1 MLGLVKPHPS
11 SSVLYRFLRLLESA
25 TLFFSVSVL
34 LCAGLF
40 VLGNAQE
47 FLDGSLRMLLNL
59 LVVFSTLGVTSAACY
74 IVALVIWMVRRSRV
88 MIGRFLLA
96 CLAAALSLSAALAGG
111 ALEALVTPG

>member
-1 MLGLVKPHPS
+1 MRPHPS

-34 LCAGLF
+34 VCAGLF
-40 VLGNAQE
+40 VLGNAQG
-47 FLDGSLRMLLNL
+47 FLDDSLRMLLNM

-74 IVALVIWMVRRSRV
+74 IGSLVIWMARRRHL
-88 MIGRFLLA
+88 MLGRFLLGV
-96 CLAAALSLSAALAGG
+96 LAAVVTLSAALAGG